1 MTTDVRART
10 DSGARKGF
18 LLRGWALVIIL
29 LSAALLTSSCG
40 SQFFIVG
47 TPIITFTCK
56 PGRFSS
62 YIITIDA
69 IELTRKDGTVVELPT
84 VNERIDLAHLSS
96 YINLLEVPALGI
108 GTYVSATV
116 VFDYT
121 SSYSAGAITVQSE
134 GQALPVSL
142 LDAST
147 DAEPTTATM
156 SVYFDPD
163 HPLEITNQNS
173 TEIEFNVDLE
183 ASNSIYVEADN
194 NDVIQVTVQPFWN
207 ATTSPIYDK
216 PVYARGLYVVA
227 NTKENN
233 FIMNVRPLH
242 DVLNQPFGAL
252 TVNVN
257 PNTYYRINGNSYVGA
272 QGLAAIAG
280 LQNAY
285 ADLQIAAYSAAG
297 SDPFGNVNCPTTEKC
312 ITPTFNA
319 DQVYVGTSLE
329 STAEDA
335 ITGIVT
341 GISNAQNTFTVMDAA
356 LVSRLG
362 LYGYQQ
368 AVPVTV
374 SSSTLWS
381 QDGVGQVSQSSLGIG
396 QIVTVQGVV
405 TYDVSGINPQ
415 SLDATGALTTGI
427 PPEVRLQNTT
437 FYGTV
442 NSSTSGSM
450 SVNVQSWDFFEPN
463 YIYFYNDITLGS
475 NGTASSA
482 DPAADAAIA
491 ENYLVTTSAATGTTT
506 PAANSVVRVDGF
518 VNPLTTTGPFFNAT
532 SVTQPI
538 EQTLVLEWSG
548 VGSTNPFSTVN
559 GDGIVVNLQDPS
571 LLNGIRV
578 VNTIRPMICNQST
591 TACTLPTTFDLL
603 NQPNPSFLTIQ
614 FSHPSP
620 NADPSSTLYGIGGL
634 KVGEWLFTD
643 SAEYANRIQLTINS
657 AAPVTKLT
665 ASGTYDEATGTFT
678 ADHIT
683 INSIAKQAT

>member
-1 MTTDVRART
+1 MTDVRART
-10 DSGARKGF
+10 DSGARKGY
-18 LLRGWALVIIL
+18 LLRGWALMIAL

-40 SQFFIVG
+40 SEFFVVG
-47 TPIITFTCK
+47 TPIITFTSK

-69 IELTRKDGTVVELPT
+69 IELTRKDGTIVELPT

-121 SSYSAGAITVQSE
+121 SSISDGAITVESN
-134 GQALPVSL
+134 GQAWPVVTL

-147 DAEPTTATM
+147 VAEPTTATM

-163 HPLEITNQNS
+163 HPLEITSQNS

-183 ASNSIYVEADN
+183 ASNSIWQDPN
-194 NDVIQVTVQPFWN
+194 NNGAFQVTVQPFWN

-216 PVYARGLYVVA
+216 PVYARGLYVIA

-341 GISNAQNTFTVMDAA
+341 GIDNATNTVGVMNAA

-362 LYGYQQ
+362 LYGFAQY
-368 AVPVTV
+368 VPVTV

-381 QDGVGQVSQSSLGIG
+381 QDGAGPVPQSSLGIG

-405 TYDVSGINPQ
+405 TYDVSGVNPQ
-415 SLDATGALTTGI
+415 SLDATGVLTAGI
-427 PPEVRLQNTT
+427 SPEVRLQNTT
-437 FYGTV
+437 LYGTV
-442 NSSTSGSM
+442 NSSTAGST
-450 SVNVQSWDFFEPN
+450 SLTVQSWDYFQPDF
-463 YIYFYNDITLGS
+463 IYFSG
-475 NGTASSA
+475 NGNGAATAADTAIANNYVVDTAS
-482 DPAADAAIA
+482 
-491 ENYLVTTSAATGTTT
+491 ATGTTT
-506 PAANSVVRVDGF
+506 PPTAGSVVRVDGF
-518 VNPLTTTGPFFNAT
+518 ANPLTTTTTATPPYFNAT
-532 SVTQPI
+532 SVTQPT

-548 VGSTNPFSTVN
+548 AGSTNPFSTVN
-559 GDGIVVNLQDPS
+559 GDGIIVNLQDPA
-571 LLNGIRV
+571 LLSGIRV
-578 VNTIRPMICNQST
+578 VNTIRPMVCGQSY
-591 TACTLPTTFDLL
+591 TACTLPSAFDLL
-603 NQPNPSFLTIQ
+603 NQPNQSFLTIQ

-683 INSIAKQAT
+683 INSIAKETT